1 MKPTGPALALHE
13 MRVARRRRR
22 LTDVHWVDAL
32 YRVYVLA
39 IGVGGLVWYLAT
51 VLGERSVSA
60 SALSGVRADGP
71 AAVGAAIALLLVM
84 ALRSGQ
90 RGGPVALEMAD
101 VQYLLGAPI
110 APATVLR
117 RPFVN
122 VLRRGLGL
130 GAIGGAVIGRLA
142 EPFLGG
148 TPTGWIISG
157 TTAGALVGLT
167 WMSVAVGSSGNARS
181 ATPVRLGVLVVSV
194 AAVAD
199 LYMSFP
205 AAPTSGL
212 AALALAP
219 VHPVV
224 STGAGPLISAL
235 TIVVLA
241 IGTATSLVGQI
252 RVEQALRRA
261 RLVSQLRFAVTT
273 QDLRAVLLLR
283 RQIAS
288 EHPRIR
294 PLFSVRGRPGAS
306 AAVIVRCLRSVAR
319 WPVSRIVRIVL
330 LGAVSGVAVHWAW
343 GGILP
348 VAAVAGLCGFVAG
361 LDAVEALSQD
371 ADHPNLLAGFP
382 RHRGRLANR
391 QVIVPMIVLLVLGLP
406 GAALGAVLSG
416 DGAPAFGF
424 AFVVLVSWAASGV
437 LGAAINVA
445 MGPPDMTTVLQAP
458 ELAAGRSAIAPLLCV
473 VGVGAPVL
481 WAHAT
486 AGREGAATGLVRAL
500 MPVSI
505 LCYFAVTYLTSGG
518 VREPGGEVVS
528 S

>member
-1 MKPTGPALALHE
+1 MTVTGQALALKE
-13 MRVARRRRR
+13 MRAARRKRR

-51 VLGERSVSA
+51 VLGERTVNP
-60 SALSGVRADGP
+60 SALGHVRTGGP
-71 AAVGAAIALLLVM
+71 AAVGAAIAALLVL

-110 APATVLR
+110 PPAMVLR

-122 VLRRGLGL
+122 VLRRGLGV
-130 GAIGGAVIGRLA
+130 GAIAGAVVGRLA

-148 TPTGWIISG
+148 SAVGWMLSAG
-157 TTAGALVGLT
+157 GVGALVGLT
-167 WMSVAVGSSGNARS
+167 WMSVATGSAGNAKS
-181 ATPVRLGVLVVSV
+181 ALPVRVAVVGV
-194 AAVAD
+194 AAAAAADVFVA
-199 LYMSFP
+199 LP
-205 AAPTSGL
+205 GAPTSGL
-212 AALALAP
+212 AALALSP
-219 VHPVV
+219 MHPQR
-224 STGAGPLISAL
+224 STGAGSVFSAL
-235 TIVVLA
+235 ITVVALIALA
-241 IGTATSLVGQI
+241 VYLVGEI

-288 EHPRIR
+288 EHPRSR
-294 PLFSVRGRPGAS
+294 PWFRVKGRSGAS
-306 AAVIVRCLRSVAR
+306 GAVIVRCIRSVAR
-319 WPVSRIVRIVL
+319 WPLSRIWRLVL
-330 LGAVSGVAVHWAW
+330 LGVISGVVAHWAW
-343 GGILP
+343 DGILP
-348 VAAVAGLCGFVAG
+348 VVAVAGLCGFIAG

-391 QVIVPMIVLLVLGLP
+391 QVIVPMIVVFILGIP
-406 GAALGAVLSG
+406 GAALGALLDG
-416 DGAPAFGF
+416 HGAPAFGF
-424 AFVVLVSWAASGV
+424 AAVLLVCWAASGV

-445 MGPPDMTTVLQAP
+445 MGPPDMTTVLQSP
-458 ELAAGRSAIAPLLCV
+458 ELAAGRSALSPMLCV
-473 VGVGAPVL
+473 IGVGGPLL

-486 AGREGAATGLVRAL
+486 ASGSGPGAASGLVRAL

-505 LCYFAVTYLTSGG
+505 LCYFALTYLTSGG
-518 VREPGGEVVS
+518 VREPGGKS
-528 S
+528 